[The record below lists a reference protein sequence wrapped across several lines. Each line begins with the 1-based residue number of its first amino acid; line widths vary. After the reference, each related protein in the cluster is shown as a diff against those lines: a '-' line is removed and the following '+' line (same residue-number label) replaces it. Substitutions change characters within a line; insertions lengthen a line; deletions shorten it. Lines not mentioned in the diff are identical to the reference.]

1 MTPLGKQTWAQ
12 RYVRGKVGKLTDEKV
27 PFLAQDAVAKMYLV
41 DLTVVVWGIHQ
52 RQDVLSVGGT
62 VYTNKQTKHHGQY
75 EEHKMETDYESI
87 SAIINKIN
95 KKQNEVSI
103 LRADAMH
110 QQLERT
116 TTGIL
121 AYDLM
126 LGGGWP
132 ANQWSE
138 IIGDESSGKTALAFK
153 TIAANQALDPDWTA
167 VWVAAEEFVPDYA
180 KSVGVDLARLWV
192 IETNSME
199 QAYNLVIELMKN
211 RAADCIVID
220 SLPALVPT
228 DESERMMDEFT
239 VGLGARITSKF
250 FRKASEAQKRSMT
263 EKERSCTGLMI
274 NQWRQKIGVMWGD
287 NRTTPGGLAKNFSYF
302 VRVEVR
308 RDEWLKEK
316 DEIVGQTI
324 KARTLKNK
332 TYKPSQQAVVD
343 FYFTDALGFTKG
355 SFDTLKDMIN
365 IATVTEVITRSGAY
379 YAYGSQKWQGKDK
392 MLEAFREDLFMQKE
406 LKHDIEEYYKVVR

>member
-1 MTPLGKQTWAQ
+1 
-12 RYVRGKVGKLTDEKV
+12 
-27 PFLAQDAVAKMYLV
+27 
-41 DLTVVVWGIHQ
+41 
-52 RQDVLSVGGT
+52 
-62 VYTNKQTKHHGQY
+62 
-75 EEHKMETDYESI
+75 METDYESI

-95 KKQNEVSI
+95 KKQNDVSI

-180 KSVGVDLARLWV
+180 KSIGVDLARLWV

-250 FRKASEAQKRSMT
+250 FRKASEAQKRSMV

-287 NRTTPGGLAKNFSYF
+287 SRTTPGGLAKNFSYF

-308 RDEWLKEK
+308 RDEWIKDK
-316 DEIVGQTI
+316 DEIVGQSI

-343 FYFTDALGFTKG
+343 FYFTDAPGFTKG

-365 IATVTEVITRSGAY
+365 IATVIEVITRSGAY

-392 MLEAFREDLFMQKE
+392 MLEAFREDLFMQQE